1 MRNIVYIIDKMRK
14 EGDQSMI
21 ELKGVR
27 KSFTAKGNIVHALN
41 DISLKINQGEV
52 FGIIGKSGVGKS
64 TLLKILSLAMRPD
77 QGHYF
82 LLGKDVTEIT
92 HKEKKQL
99 LLETSFIYQGFSLLY
114 NLNVLDNVSLPLKL
128 RGVSKEE
135 RYKKANEMLEFVG
148 LSSKVDDYPITL
160 SGGEAQR
167 IAIARA
173 LITNPKLLFLDE
185 PTSALDE
192 QTAYDILKLIKKTHE
207 AFKPTIVLVS
217 HQMQTIQYL
226 CDKVMVLKDNK
237 IDRIGPIKKLDKLST
252 GYDAL
257 WGDNL

>member
-1 MRNIVYIIDKMRK
+1 MSHITYIMDKMRK
-14 EGDQSMI
+14 EVDKSMI
-21 ELKGVR
+21 ELKGIS
-27 KSFTAKGNIVHALN
+27 KSFTTKGNIVHALN
-41 DISLKINQGEV
+41 DISLKIDQGEV

-64 TLLKILSLAMRPD
+64 TLLKILLLAIKPD
-77 QGHYF
+77 QGHYY
-82 LLGKDVTEIT
+82 LLGKDVTKIT
-92 HKEKKQL
+92 PKEKKSL

-135 RYKKANEMLEFVG
+135 RYKKAKEMLEFVG
-148 LSSKVDDYPITL
+148 LSAKIDDYPITL

-192 QTAYDILKLIKKTHE
+192 QTAYEILKLIKKTHE

-226 CDKVMVLKDNK
+226 CDRVMVLKDNK
-237 IDRIGPIKKLDKLST
+237 INRIGPIKKLEKLTT

-257 WGDNL
+257 WGDIL